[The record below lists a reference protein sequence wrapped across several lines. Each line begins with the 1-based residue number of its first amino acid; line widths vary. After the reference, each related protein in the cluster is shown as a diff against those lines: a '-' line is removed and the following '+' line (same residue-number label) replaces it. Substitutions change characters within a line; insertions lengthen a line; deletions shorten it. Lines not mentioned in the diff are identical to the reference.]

1 MRLFVSRLLS
11 KYKAITASD
20 GWKNKG
26 CLVLNYHGL
35 VEKKTDTR
43 LERNFHT
50 YDSFQNHIRYI
61 SKYKRIVSAQELVHA
76 IESKEDVTDLALITF
91 DDGYKNNLII
101 PELLGGVHKNIP
113 FTVFVSTGYL
123 GQDKESIWTVNVSL
137 LLLKSSAQSVVFNG
151 SVYDLGTR
159 EEKET
164 AFRTIRVALKNMNS
178 SDRLE
183 AYEDLLNQFEQGTLE
198 HLLNTCTQFRMMN
211 WADCAQLLTDNGDIQ
226 SHGVMHELHHVG
238 QEDDTIDTELR
249 MSSKA
254 IFDHLKYNPVAFA
267 YPNGDHNNYS
277 LSQLPHNNYKLAFT
291 TKHGYVNEGDDV
303 FKLNRITPSEAMDKF
318 ILQL

>member
-1 MRLFVSRLLS
+1 MRLFASRLLS
-11 KYKAITASD
+11 KYKAITAGDS
-20 GWKNKG
+20 WKNKG

-35 VEKKTDTR
+35 VEKKTEER

-61 SKYKRIVSAQELVHA
+61 SKYKRIVSVQELIHA
-76 IESKEDVTDLALITF
+76 IEYKERIADFALITF

-101 PELLGGVHKNIP
+101 PELLGDVQKNIP

-123 GQDKESIWTVNVSL
+123 GQDEESIWTVNVSL
-137 LLLKSSAQSVVFNG
+137 LLLKSTAPSVMF
-151 SVYDLGTR
+151 SGTQYNLSTK

-164 AFRTIRVALKNMNS
+164 AFRTIRTALKNMNS
-178 SDRLE
+178 SDRIQ
-183 AYEDLLNQFEQGTLE
+183 AYEDLLGQFEVGTIE
-198 HLLNTCTQFRMMN
+198 HLLNAFKQFKMMN
-211 WADCAQLLTDNGDIQ
+211 WADCEQLYTNNGDIQ
-226 SHGVMHELHHVG
+226 SHGVMHELHHAG

-254 IFDHLKYNPVAFA
+254 IFDHLKYSPVAFA
-267 YPNGDHNNYS
+267 YPNGDYNNYS
-277 LSQLPHNNYKLAFT
+277 LLQLPHNNYKLAFT